1 MGEISKKGI
10 SRSFRATANKQK
22 RKKKGR
28 MQTSGLLTK
37 THKEK
42 LFAFFYPFIF
52 LKFGEIF
59 QVERRREKHGIEYI
73 FFHNSRCSLEFA
85 NISLKSSEFKV

>member
-10 SRSFRATANKQK
+10 SRSFRATANKK
-22 RKKKGR
+22 KNKNKKKLGR

-59 QVERRREKHGIEYI
+59 R
-73 FFHNSRCSLEFA
+73 
-85 NISLKSSEFKV
+85 LKEGGRNMV